1 MLLQIKYPCQILKVK
16 HPDSTNKIRA
26 IISHVKFDSI
36 HEIIRS
42 KLCYL
47 LFRGFVLGRVALFDA
62 LEVVVET
69 A

>member
-1 MLLQIKYPCQILKVK
+1 MQIVQYPCQILKVK
-16 HPDSTNKIRA
+16 YPKSTNKIRA

-36 HEIIRS
+36 HEIIRT

-47 LFRGFVLGRVALFDA
+47 LFRGFVLGCIALFDA